1 MTLTPVHLNACCH
14 TSYDTVIPVDCI
26 AAISTAVVTIR
37 LAPPQYSCHTS
48 TSYYSRSVIPVHLL
62 QYSCHTSPFCCCY
75 SRSVLPAHLVT
86 ATVHYVIPLQLIS
99 ALVHLSPVH
108 PITATGQL
116 SYQSTLSQA
125 IVHVIPVHLTIGYS
139 TCHTSPPY
147 HTQAVVH
154 VIPVHLT
161 IHRLQYISYP
171 FTELCLSYQSI
182 LLPLQYIFHTSPSR
196 GSYSTSF
203 IPVHPMVTTVLVIP
217 VHPVVTTVFLSY
229 QTILLLQWYMSY
241 QLTLV
246 CWSRSSTTY
255 GPHMGT
261 VVTLLPL
268 IFGTKG
274 N

>member
-116 SYQSTLSQA
+116 SYQSTLSY
-125 IVHVIPVHLTIGYS
+125 IGYS
-139 TCHTSPPY
+139 TCYTSPPY
-147 HTQAVVH
+147 H
-154 VIPVHLT
+154 
-161 IHRLQYISYP
+161 RLQYM
-171 FTELCLSYQSI
+171 SYQST
-182 LLPLQYIFHTSPSR
+182 LPYIGCSTSHTRPLNCVCHTSPSYYH
-196 GSYSTSF
+196 YSTSF
-203 IPVHPMVTTVLVIP
+203 IPVHPVVATV
-217 VHPVVTTVFLSY
+217 HLSY
-229 QTILLLQWYMSY
+229 QSIPWLLQYLSY
-241 QLTLV
+241 QSILWLLQYFSHTRPSCCFSGTCHTSSPQRAVVGPQLHMVLTWVLQSLS
-246 CWSRSSTTY
+246 CHSALAQR
-255 GPHMGT
+255 
-261 VVTLLPL
+261 VT
-268 IFGTKG
+268 
-274 N
+274 NC

>member
-171 FTELCLSYQSI
+171 STELCLSYQSI
-182 LLPLQYIFHTSPSR
+182 LLPLQYIFHTSPSH
-196 GSYSTSF
+196 GYYSTCHTSPSCGYYSISL
-203 IPVHPMVTTVLVIP
+203 IPDHLVASVVHVIP
-217 VHPVVTTVFLSY
+217 AHLSV
-229 QTILLLQWYMSY
+229 LQQVLNYIWSSHGYCSHSLAT
-241 QLTLV
+241 QL
-246 CWSRSSTTY
+246 W
-255 GPHMGT
+255 H
-261 VVTLLPL
+261 
-268 IFGTKG
+268 KG
-274 N
+274 